1 MKEVVDKN
9 KIVLYSTENEEKSS
23 VAERWNRT
31 MKGRM
36 WKRFKAQNS
45 TEWVDV
51 LPGLLRE
58 FNNTK
63 HSSFYE

>member
-36 WKRFKAQNS
+36 WKLFKAQNS
-45 TEWVDV
+45 TEWVDI

>member
-23 VAERWNRT
+23 VAERWNGT

-36 WKRFKAQNS
+36 WKRFMAQKS
-45 TEWVDV
+45 TEWVDI

-58 FNNTK
+58 YNNTK